1 MKPVSNTLD
10 EVVKAIAGSGGIKT
24 AIASRLGVSR
34 QTVDNYL
41 SRWETARAAY
51 EQEVEN
57 NKDIA
62 ESVILANIR
71 TAAKLAQQ
79 GVIAE
84 SGDAWKYLKFKARER
99 GYVERMEHTG
109 ADGGAIETKATV
121 TIYLP
126 DNGRG

>member
-1 MKPVSNTLD
+1 MKQPVNNLD
-10 EVVKAIAGSGGIKT
+10 DVIKAIAGSGGIKT

-34 QTVDNYL
+34 PTVDSYL
-41 SRWETARAAY
+41 ERWKAARAAY

-99 GYVERMEHTG
+99 GYVERQEITG
-109 ADGGAIETKATV
+109 ADGGAIEIKGYV
-121 TIYLP
+121 NVSP
-126 DNGRG
+126 DDWES

>member
-1 MKPVSNTLD
+1 MKQPANTLD
-10 EVVKAIAGSGGIKT
+10 DVVKAIAGSGGIKT
-24 AIASRLGVSR
+24 AIASRLGVNRS
-34 QTVDNYL
+34 TVDNYL
-41 SRWETARAAY
+41 NRWETARAAY

-109 ADGGAIETKATV
+109 ADGGAQVIRV
-121 TIYLP
+121 QIGD
-126 DNGRG
+126 DN